1 MKWKEEHVMD
11 RQKNQ
16 IPLVNK
22 NRYKKK
28 KKLDQERKRDQMK
41 IKKTANFKEIVKWNR
56 VKMSQPWYLL
66 NDLADYL
73 QLEVMTFYW

>member
-11 RQKNQ
+11 REKNQ

-56 VKMSQPWYLL
+56 VKMSQP
-66 NDLADYL
+66 
-73 QLEVMTFYW
+73 